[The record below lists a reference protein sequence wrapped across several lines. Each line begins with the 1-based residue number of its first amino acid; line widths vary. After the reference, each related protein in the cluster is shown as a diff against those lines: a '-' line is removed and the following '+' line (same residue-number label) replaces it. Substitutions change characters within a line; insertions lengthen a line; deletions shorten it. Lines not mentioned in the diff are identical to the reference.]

1 MMVIIFAIEMTN
13 IIQNMGSTGRRR
25 QPGSQETEMRL
36 QDKVALITGG
46 NAGIGL
52 ATARLF
58 VAEGAKVVITG
69 RNRETL
75 DAAARELGDAV
86 LALQADTADAAAME
100 RAAAQAVERFGRL
113 DIVFANAGIGGTTPL
128 GQTSFEAFE
137 QIIRVNLTGVF
148 FAVQAALP
156 HLKDGASIILTSS
169 VHSALGAAGW
179 SAYAASKGGVRS
191 MGKVLASEL
200 APRGIRVNVVSP
212 GATDTE
218 IWSALAPTPEARAA
232 LDQRLSRG
240 IPLGRMGRP
249 EEVAKTVLFLA
260 SDESSYVQGVD
271 LFVDGGATGSP
282 SGAPIYRG

>member
-1 MMVIIFAIEMTN
+1 
-13 IIQNMGSTGRRR
+13 
-25 QPGSQETEMRL
+25 MRL
-36 QDKVALITGG
+36 QNKVALITGG

-52 ATARLF
+52 ATVRLF
-58 VAEGAKVVITG
+58 VAEGAKVAITG

-86 LALQADTADAAAME
+86 LALQADAGDPAAME
-100 RAAAQAVERFGRL
+100 RAAAETAQRFGKL

-137 QIIRVNLTGVF
+137 QIIRTNLTGAF
-148 FAVQAALP
+148 FTVQAALP
-156 HLKDGASIILTSS
+156 HLNDGASIILTSS

-179 SAYAASKGGVRS
+179 SAYAASKGGIRS
-191 MGKVLASEL
+191 LGKVLASEL

-212 GATDTE
+212 GATDTD
-218 IWSALAPTPEARAA
+218 IWSAVAPTPEGRAA
-232 LDQRLSRG
+232 LVQHISRG
-240 IPLGRMGRP
+240 IPAGRFGKA

-260 SDESSYVQGVD
+260 SDDSSYVQGVD

>member
-1 MMVIIFAIEMTN
+1 
-13 IIQNMGSTGRRR
+13 
-25 QPGSQETEMRL
+25 MRL

-86 LALQADTADAAAME
+86 LALQADTADAKAME
-100 RAAAQAVERFGRL
+100 RAAAQAVEHFGRL
-113 DIVFANAGIGGTTPL
+113 DIVFANAGIGGMTPL

-137 QIIRVNLTGVF
+137 QIVRVNLTGVF

-156 HLKDGASIILTSS
+156 HLKSGASIILTSS
-169 VHSALGAAGW
+169 VHSRLGAAGW
-179 SAYAASKGGVRS
+179 SAYAASKGGIRS
-191 MGKVLASEL
+191 MGKVLAAEL

-212 GATDTE
+212 GATDTD
-218 IWSALAPTPEARAA
+218 IWSAVAPTPEGRKA
-232 LDQRLSRG
+232 LVQHISRG
-240 IPLGRMGRP
+240 IPAGRFGEP
-249 EEVAKTVLFLA
+249 DEVAKTVLFLA
-260 SDESSYVQGVD
+260 SDDASYIQGVD

-282 SGAPIYRG
+282 QGAPIYRG